1 MRYLIKTTIVQ
12 LILMMWPTPQ
22 TFAENVDERPF
33 ATESKTGFDQVY
45 NMDYDEAMGTFARLH
60 SQYPQHPAPPLY
72 MATTLWLRELL
83 RRDDLDLNKFVTPT
97 YFDEPQKQA
106 MPLETHQRFA
116 ALVDESRALAEH
128 ALVKDPD
135 DVEAQY
141 FLATS
146 YGVNA
151 AFAITVDHSKMQAFE
166 YGKKSY
172 RLHSA
177 LVAKHPQY
185 YDSYMTLG
193 MYEYIAGNL
202 PWYVKWVARMAG
214 YHGSVDRGLQYL
226 RLTAE
231 KGQFA
236 ADDARVMLLVLDARD
251 ARYSEAVGIADDLRS
266 RYPRGYLLPITR
278 AQILEKMGSK
288 DAAASAYE
296 QVIAQS
302 DAGVTNFDQLRSG
315 HARYEFGQK
324 MMELDRYHLALSQ
337 FQASVNYSGTSTR
350 DLALAWLGA
359 GQALDALGRRSE
371 AVSDYR
377 LVLSLQDFDG
387 AHSNARNYIERPYR
401 GAQHRFSN

>member
-1 MRYLIKTTIVQ
+1 MRNLIKSTIVQ

-22 TFAENVDERPF
+22 TFGENVDDRRF
-33 ATESKTGFDQVY
+33 MAESKTGFAQIY
-45 NMDYDEAMGTFARLH
+45 NMDYDEAMGTFALLH
-60 SQYPQHPAPPLY
+60 SEYPQHPAPPLY

-83 RRDDLDLNKFVTPT
+83 RRGDLDLNKFVTAT

-106 MPLETHQRFA
+106 LPQETRQRFA
-116 ALVDESRALAEH
+116 ALVNESRTLAEH

-166 YGKKSY
+166 FGKKSY

-177 LVAKHPQY
+177 LVAKYPQY

-202 PWYVKWVARMAG
+202 PWYVKWLARMAG

-231 KGQFA
+231 KGEFA
-236 ADDARVMLLVLDARD
+236 ADDARVMLLVLNARD
-251 ARYSEAVGIADDLRS
+251 ARYSEALEIGDYLQS

-278 AQILEKMGSK
+278 AQVLEKMGSK
-288 DAAASAYE
+288 AAAAAAYQ

-302 DAGVTNFDQLRSG
+302 DAGVANFDQLRSG

-324 MMELDRYHLALSQ
+324 MMELNHYHLALSQ

-350 DLALAWLGA
+350 ELALAWLGA
-359 GQALDALGRRSE
+359 GRALDALGRRSE
-371 AVSDYR
+371 AVSEYR

-387 AHSNARNYIERPYR
+387 AHSYARNYIERPYR
-401 GAQHRFSN
+401 AGQHPISN